1 MDRSY
6 KPAHIVNVY
15 AKPTDR
21 ADGTPALKQVKRVP
35 YSRCGFDNYEIG
47 GVMLMGYSD
56 SRDGAESCVFIGV
69 TAYY

>member
-6 KPAHIVNVY
+6 KRSHCVNVY
-15 AKPTDR
+15 AKETDR
-21 ADGTPALKQVKRVP
+21 AGGVPALKQVQRVP
-35 YSRCGFDNYEIG
+35 YSRCGFDNYEID

-69 TAYY
+69 TAHY